1 MQRTDSI
8 DDTHLLEILRTKDT
22 QIVELEAKAR
32 DHQKV
37 IDLQENEIAKVKDE
51 VTTYQQL
58 LEVSVDCDRSE
69 EVVYELVLGFVII
82 RHTPRYLFI
91 GAVQLPRPAI
101 QCFHTCGLID
111 VGHCAVTIPYLID
124 DFLDQDFP
132 RASESTY
139 SSHRIC
145 ILNGLCPCVR
155 TLSRLSLPASHPKA
169 CGLSATQ
176 TIIHLFS
183 PIEDQIHQARHA

>member
-58 LEVSVDCDRSE
+58 LEVSVDCNRSK
-69 EVVYELVLGFVII
+69 EVMYELVLGFII
-82 RHTPRYLFI
+82 I
-91 GAVQLPRPAI
+91 G
-101 QCFHTCGLID
+101 
-111 VGHCAVTIPYLID
+111 
-124 DFLDQDFP
+124 
-132 RASESTY
+132 
-139 SSHRIC
+139 
-145 ILNGLCPCVR
+145 
-155 TLSRLSLPASHPKA
+155 
-169 CGLSATQ
+169 
-176 TIIHLFS
+176 
-183 PIEDQIHQARHA
+183 IHQGTCS

>member
-58 LEVSVDCDRSE
+58 LEVSVDCNRS
-69 EVVYELVLGFVII
+69 
-82 RHTPRYLFI
+82 
-91 GAVQLPRPAI
+91 
-101 QCFHTCGLID
+101 
-111 VGHCAVTIPYLID
+111 
-124 DFLDQDFP
+124 
-132 RASESTY
+132 
-139 SSHRIC
+139 
-145 ILNGLCPCVR
+145 
-155 TLSRLSLPASHPKA
+155 
-169 CGLSATQ
+169 
-176 TIIHLFS
+176 
-183 PIEDQIHQARHA
+183 